1 MRCVVVGGTARAR
14 QACVGVVVVSARP
27 APPTFAPSRRR
38 RTARPRNATTTY
50 RATGNA
56 EANELNDYLKEI
68 AALCLS
74 AFVLT
79 MTVAADSLSGTAD
92 GAAEVVARVENVAQT
107 NASLNASSNAAS
119 NASNQWYARNPFVKV
134 SGEGQDG
141 APALAAEST
150 AWAADGTF
158 SDGIKWLNQVTLS
171 ITDELDAIHP
181 PPLKNLVAQA
191 TDSDI
196 VREFQD
202 VGKVF
207 GSVASDLKEGFLELE
222 GTIESISRGEES
234 GIHLPA
240 KDGGEGGEGAAVNT
254 ANAADGT
261 LASKS
266 TAATAP
272 TASSAPSS
280 SAPSSAPSSS
290 APSSSAPSSSLPASP
305 PAPTPDPADDF

>member
-27 APPTFAPSRRR
+27 APPTFAPFRRR

-92 GAAEVVARVENVAQT
+92 GAAEFVARVENVAQT
-107 NASLNASSNAAS
+107 NASSNAAS

-280 SAPSSAPSSS
+280 SAPSS
-290 APSSSAPSSSLPASP
+290 SLPASP

>member
-1 MRCVVVGGTARAR
+1 MRCTVGGTARAR
-14 QACVGVVVVSARP
+14 QAGVVVVSARP
-27 APPTFAPSRRR
+27 APPTFAPFRRR

-74 AFVLT
+74 AFLLT

-107 NASLNASSNAAS
+107 NASSNAASNAAS

-150 AWAADGTF
+150 ALAADGTF

-207 GSVASDLKEGFLELE
+207 GSVASDLKEGFLGLE

-240 KDGGEGGEGAAVNT
+240 KGGEGAAVNT

-280 SAPSSAPSSS
+280 SAPSS
-290 APSSSAPSSSLPASP
+290 SLPASP

>member
-14 QACVGVVVVSARP
+14 QAGVVVVSARP
-27 APPTFAPSRRR
+27 APPTFAPFRRR

-74 AFVLT
+74 AFLLT

-92 GAAEVVARVENVAQT
+92 GAAEAVARVENVAQT
-107 NASLNASSNAAS
+107 NASSNAASNAAS

-150 AWAADGTF
+150 ALAADGTF

-207 GSVASDLKEGFLELE
+207 GSVASDLKEGFLGLE

-240 KDGGEGGEGAAVNT
+240 KGGEGAAVNT

-280 SAPSSAPSSS
+280 SAPSS
-290 APSSSAPSSSLPASP
+290 SLPASP

>member
-1 MRCVVVGGTARAR
+1 MRCTVGGTARAR
-14 QACVGVVVVSARP
+14 QAGVVVVSARP
-27 APPTFAPSRRR
+27 APPTFAPFRRR

-74 AFVLT
+74 AFLLT

-107 NASLNASSNAAS
+107 NASSNAASNASSNAASNAAS

-150 AWAADGTF
+150 ALAADGTF

-207 GSVASDLKEGFLELE
+207 GSVASDLKEGFLGLE

-240 KDGGEGGEGAAVNT
+240 KGGEGAAVNT

-280 SAPSSAPSSS
+280 SAPSSS

>member
-27 APPTFAPSRRR
+27 APPTFAPFRRR

-92 GAAEVVARVENVAQT
+92 GAAEFVARVENVAQT
-107 NASLNASSNAAS
+107 NASSNAAS

-254 ANAADGT
+254 ANAANAADGT

-272 TASSAPSS
+272 TA
-280 SAPSSAPSSS
+280 SS

>member
-27 APPTFAPSRRR
+27 APPTFAPFRRR

-79 MTVAADSLSGTAD
+79 MTVAADSLSDTAD

-107 NASLNASSNAAS
+107 NASSNAASNAAS

-280 SAPSSAPSSS
+280 SASSS

>member
-1 MRCVVVGGTARAR
+1 MRCVVVGGTSR
-14 QACVGVVVVSARP
+14 QAGVVSARP
-27 APPTFAPSRRR
+27 APPTFAPFRRR

-56 EANELNDYLKEI
+56 EANVLNNHIKET

-79 MTVAADSLSGTAD
+79 MTVAADSLSDTAD
-92 GAAEVVARVENVAQT
+92 GAAEVVARMENVAQT
-107 NASLNASSNAAS
+107 NAPSN
-119 NASNQWYARNPFVKV
+119 ARNPSFVKV
-134 SGEGQDG
+134 SGEGQDR

-150 AWAADGTF
+150 ASAADGTF
-158 SDGIKWLNQVTLS
+158 SDGIKWLNQVTLR

-202 VGKVF
+202 VRKVF
-207 GSVASDLKEGFLELE
+207 GSVASDLKEGFVGLE

-240 KDGGEGGEGAAVNT
+240 KDGGESGEGAAAKTANT
-254 ANAADGT
+254 ANAADAANAADGMLT
-261 LASKS
+261 S

-272 TASSAPSS
+272 A
-280 SAPSSAPSSS
+280 
-290 APSSSAPSSSLPASP
+290 SSSLPASP